1 MSCFAAHLLI
11 RSGAIR
17 IKYWIN
23 IQIKLYLVKNIM
35 KCEKYESDPPLWKA
49 IRWEIK
55 FISKNVGFLFISLF
69 HLITYH
75 QNKCI
80 KFSGRFFIFFC
91 LSLHWNGTTKI
102 EKWRKIRRKWEKF
115 YCSYFFTQIFPS
127 SVAKR
132 IKNRM
137 NKNQQQKLH

>member
-1 MSCFAAHLLI
+1 
-11 RSGAIR
+11 
-17 IKYWIN
+17 
-23 IQIKLYLVKNIM
+23 M

-80 KFSGRFFIFFC
+80 KFSGRFFLFSFALVYIAMER
-91 LSLHWNGTTKI
+91 LKLKN
-102 EKWRKIRRKWEKF
+102 EEKF
-115 YCSYFFTQIFPS
+115 GENGKSFIVHIFLRKFSLRPL
-127 SVAKR
+127 R
-132 IKNRM
+132 NE
-137 NKNQQQKLH
+137 